1 MGVKA
6 KLGAVVFLTTSML
19 GVSTPSFS
27 AGTCRSVCDDKHIE
41 CARTKKEDVC
51 LPAWRQCKMA
61 CTGGQKAVTPIAA
74 PVKVTTTTTIA
85 PDAKTGSKVVT
96 TKTKISK

>member
-1 MGVKA
+1 MGLKGKVGIV
-6 KLGAVVFLTTSML
+6 LFVTTALL
-19 GVSTPSFS
+19 GVSAPSFA
-27 AGTCRSVCDDKHIE
+27 AGTCKSTCDDRHVDCMKSK
-41 CARTKKEDVC
+41 TEDVC

-61 CTGGQKAVTPIAA
+61 CTGGQQKTTPIAA

-85 PDAKTGSKVVT
+85 PDSKTGSKIVS

>member
-1 MGVKA
+1 MGLKGKVGTILFVTTA
-6 KLGAVVFLTTSML
+6 LFAVSA
-19 GVSTPSFS
+19 PSFA
-27 AGTCRSVCDDKHIE
+27 AGTCKSTCDDKHVD
-41 CARTKKEDVC
+41 CAKAKSEDVC
-51 LPAWRQCKMA
+51 LPAWRKCKMTCA
-61 CTGGQKAVTPIAA
+61 GGQKAVTPIAA

>member
-1 MGVKA
+1 MGLKEKIGTILLV
-6 KLGAVVFLTTSML
+6 TTALMS
-19 GVSTPSFS
+19 VSATSQ
-27 AGTCRSVCDDKHIE
+27 AAATCKSTCDDKHLD
-41 CARTKKEDVC
+41 CAKSKSEDIC

-61 CTGGQKAVTPIAA
+61 CTGGQKAVTPMAA

-85 PDAKTGSKVVT
+85 PDSKTGSKVVS